1 MVSVHESQ
9 YMTTKYKRKPKLFF
23 WQAIG
28 IDATKTVSDNE
39 TNIDK

>member
-28 IDATKTVSDNE
+28 IGATKTVSDNE